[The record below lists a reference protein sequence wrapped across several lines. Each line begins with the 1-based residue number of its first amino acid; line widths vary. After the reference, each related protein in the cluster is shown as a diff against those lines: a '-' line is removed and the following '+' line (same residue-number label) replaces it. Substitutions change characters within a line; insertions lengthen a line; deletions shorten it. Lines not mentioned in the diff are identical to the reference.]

1 MLSFKIISDVPLNR
15 LDVPVTMEVI
25 VSPKDHLI
33 PKNIEDVLQGKH
45 QKKITFEKLT
55 CPVGTTRAQRYA
67 ARKYLK
73 KKWSRIKDCSFTD
86 NNLLY
91 LNCGMRLISEDKNE

>member
-1 MLSFKIISDVPLNR
+1 MISFQIVSDVPLDR
-15 LDVPVTMEVI
+15 LVMPVTMRVVI
-25 VSPKDHLI
+25 FPKDHLI
-33 PKNIEDVLQGKH
+33 PKNIEDVLRGKH
-45 QKKITFEKLT
+45 QKKITYEKLT

-73 KKWSRIKDCSFTD
+73 KKWSRIKDCSFID

-91 LNCGMRLISEDKNE
+91 MNCDFRLISKEGE